1 MWSNFHPFSKF
12 IPSCNSFHPIWPI
25 VLMWS
30 NFSSIIKSLTYIWQ
44 SFFLKSKSCLHPLF
58 GPLFNPP
65 IPSFFLWVW
74 EVRKAREFYYIWGM
88 MMKWWNSAFNAQG
101 SRVIIVVVQVGTVKI
116 YVAAVEELRKNER
129 QGQNQMKLRLAQ
141 KVVQFI
147 SEFDTAPWRLMN
159 ESPRFQS
166 L

>member
-65 IPSFFLWVW
+65 IPSFFLSLS
-74 EVRKAREFYYIWGM
+74 VRGPQKQGSFIKSGVYI

-129 QGQNQMKLRLAQ
+129 QVKNRWNSDCHQ
-141 KVVQFI
+141 KWCNFI
-147 SEFDTAPWRLMN
+147 SEHLMHKVR
-159 ESPRFQS
+159 E
-166 L
+166 